1 MAKENNNDK
10 QLPLTKRGICL
21 LLGGLGLMVLGYILM
36 SGGKITD
43 PEVFNP
49 EMFSFT
55 RLTIAPLLILAGIGV
70 EIYAIFSKR

>member
-1 MAKENNNDK
+1 MAKDNNNDK

-55 RLTIAPLLILAGIGV
+55 RLTIAPILILAGIGV
-70 EIYAIFSKR
+70 EIYAIFSKK

>member
-70 EIYAIFSKR
+70 EIYAIFSKK

>member
-10 QLPLTKRGICL
+10 QLPMTKRGICL

-70 EIYAIFSKR
+70 EIYAIFSKK

>member
-1 MAKENNNDK
+1 MAKDNNNDK

-21 LLGGLGLMVLGYILM
+21 LLGGLGLMVLGYIVM

-55 RLTIAPLLILAGIGV
+55 RLTIAPILILAGIGV
-70 EIYAIFSKR
+70 EIYAIFSKK